1 MLPVTDPSR
10 EASSRDADGDPVK
23 PPAAASPGAKSG
35 TGANDAPADAQH
47 RSITRRDFE
56 GIIRRAAELS
66 ASEAEEN
73 ADEFLSEDEVIR
85 IATEVG
91 LPARHVR
98 QALFELPE
106 IDPETGD
113 RGGYFGDAVLTASR
127 AVPGKAE
134 DVLRRMEDY
143 LSTREY
149 LQVVRRRPQR
159 VFLMPA
165 EDTISS
171 LARGLLRPS
180 RRYFLAR
187 ARRVVVSV
195 RPLEETRA
203 HVQIALDLSQ
213 QRRDTVRGSWF
224 GGSALGLLVGGSAA
238 VGLAFADL
246 PAAVI
251 VVTQVTAFATGFA
264 ATIAGVF
271 AASRAAFRKHLDGA
285 RFELDG
291 LLDRA
296 EHGQALEPPP
306 APWRKRLQQ
315 KLLGG

>member
-1 MLPVTDPSR
+1 MTEPSGEQTGR
-10 EASSRDADGDPVK
+10 TADAGAVK
-23 PPAAASPGAKSG
+23 PSAPGTSDMKPG
-35 TGANDAPADAQH
+35 TGGNEAAADAQ
-47 RSITRRDFE
+47 RRAITRRDFE

-66 ASEAEEN
+66 ASEAEERT
-73 ADEFLSEDEVIR
+73 DELLSEDEVIR

-106 IDPETGD
+106 IDLEASD
-113 RGGYFGDAVLTASR
+113 RGGYFGDPVLTSSR
-127 AVPGKAE
+127 AVPGKA
-134 DVLRRMEDY
+134 DDLLHRLEDY
-143 LSTREY
+143 LSAREY

-180 RRYFLAR
+180 KRYFLAR

-195 RPLEETRA
+195 RPLEENRA

-213 QRRDTVRGSWF
+213 QRRDAMRGSWF

-238 VGLAFADL
+238 IGLAFADL
-246 PAAVI
+246 PAAVT
-251 VVTQVTAFATGFA
+251 VAAQVAALATGFA
-264 ATIAGVF
+264 GVLAGVF

-296 EHGQALEPPP
+296 EHGQPLEPPP

-315 KLLGG
+315 KLLGS

>member
-1 MLPVTDPSR
+1 MSDRPGR
-10 EASSRDADGDPVK
+10 ETSEAR
-23 PPAAASPGAKSG
+23 PPATGQQHAAASLGG
-35 TGANDAPADAQH
+35 ADADAADTPK

-66 ASEAEEN
+66 ASEAEEG
-73 ADEFLSEDEVIR
+73 ADELLSEDEVIR

-106 IDPETGD
+106 IDPETGE
-113 RGGYFGDAVLTASR
+113 RGGYFGDPIIAFSR
-127 AVPGKAE
+127 VVPGKAG

-143 LSTREY
+143 LTTREY

-195 RPLEETRA
+195 RPIEDNQA

-213 QRRDTVRGSWF
+213 QRRDASRTAWF
-224 GGSALGLLVGGSAA
+224 GGGAFGLVVGGGAA
-238 VGLAFADL
+238 VALAFADL
-246 PAAVI
+246 PTAVGVAAQI
-251 VVTQVTAFATGFA
+251 AAFATGFA
-264 ATIAGVF
+264 GTVAGVF
-271 AASRAAFRKHLDGA
+271 AASRAAFRKNLEGA

-296 EHGQALEPPP
+296 EHGQSLEPPP

-315 KLLGG
+315 KLLGS